1 MEKSDAHAALVR
13 MGATPVDGRILEPA
27 AVLAVTE
34 VRPYRTGM
42 NREQATSV
50 MWSDV
55 ENGTLDRDLVQLLED
70 HYEEIDSERERESRD
85 AGSRYF
91 QSLEKKE
98 RQTS

>member
-1 MEKSDAHAALVR
+1 MPQIEKVNEDLLTFTYGSLV
-13 MGATPVDGRILEPA
+13 
-27 AVLAVTE
+27 
-34 VRPYRTGM
+34 
-42 NREQATSV
+42 
-50 MWSDV
+50 
-55 ENGTLDRDLVQLLED
+55 VQLLED